1 METIID
7 GAILLDFFENQPER
21 IPIGTEEENQLW
33 NSFWSFL
40 KSKTNLDVRNYD
52 PSNIF
57 QEAFFKSLT
66 TGRGNSKITVSNTS
80 PIHNEGVIESKKP
93 SSFYC
98 LNEEGEDD
106 VKLLEEK
113 SGFVVAFQKTYKK
126 HWAQLNLLNLDTS
139 LSVRKDAYIKTNEF
153 SSWSQ
158 LSNYLSKFT
167 DVVMVD
173 NYIFSSNELIPSNFE
188 KILIE
193 LSKATPVRFNLTIYT
208 FEGMEKRK
216 DGQVTE
222 LKINGKSLMRQINS
236 IVEENKINCNIQLI
250 IANNRVKEHDRG
262 IFTNYLRIKSGD
274 SFNYFNSKN
283 EVITKGTD
291 IDFVSLT
298 EPNARHAAKNVLE
311 KLNQNIKQLK
321 SVNRLIP
328 NIYGECDNLLLSQ
341 FD

>member
-7 GAILLDFFENQPER
+7 GAILLDFFKNQPER
-21 IPIGTEEENQLW
+21 IPVGTEHENHLW

-52 PSNIF
+52 PANVF

-66 TGRGNSKITVSNTS
+66 TGRGDSKITISNAS
-80 PIHNEGVIESKKP
+80 PIHNEGVIVSKKP

-98 LNEEGEDD
+98 LNEDSEADIKLMED
-106 VKLLEEK
+106 KN
-113 SGFVVAFQKTYKK
+113 GFVVAFQETYKK
-126 HWAQLNLLNLDTS
+126 HWAQLSLLNLDTT

-158 LSNYLSKFT
+158 LGDYLSKFT
-167 DVVMVD
+167 DVVIVD

-193 LSKATPVRFNLTIYT
+193 LGKATPIQFNLTIYT
-208 FEGMEKRK
+208 FEGSDKY
-216 DGQVTE
+216 
-222 LKINGKSLMRQINS
+222 KINGKSLMRQINS

-250 IANNRVKEHDRG
+250 IADGRVKEHDRG

-274 SFNYFNSKN
+274 SFNYFDSHG
-283 EVITKGTD
+283 EVISKGTD

-298 EPNARHAAKNVLE
+298 EPNARDAAKNVLG

-321 SVNRLIP
+321 TVNRLIP
-328 NIYGECDNLLLSQ
+328 NIYGECNNLLLTQ

>member
-1 METIID
+1 M
-7 GAILLDFFENQPER
+7 
-21 IPIGTEEENQLW
+21 
-33 NSFWSFL
+33 
-40 KSKTNLDVRNYD
+40 
-52 PSNIF
+52 
-57 QEAFFKSLT
+57 
-66 TGRGNSKITVSNTS
+66 
-80 PIHNEGVIESKKP
+80 
-93 SSFYC
+93 
-98 LNEEGEDD
+98 
-106 VKLLEEK
+106 
-113 SGFVVAFQKTYKK
+113 
-126 HWAQLNLLNLDTS
+126 
-139 LSVRKDAYIKTNEF
+139 
-153 SSWSQ
+153 
-158 LSNYLSKFT
+158 SKFT
-167 DVVMVD
+167 DVVIVD
-173 NYIFSSNELIPSNFE
+173 NYIFSSDELILSNFE

-208 FEGMEKRK
+208 FEGFDKYK
-216 DGQVTE
+216 IDGR
-222 LKINGKSLMRQINS
+222 SLIRQINS

-250 IANNRVKEHDRG
+250 IADNRVKEHDRG

-274 SFNYFNSKN
+274 SFNYFDLHG

>member
-7 GAILLDFFENQPER
+7 GTILLDFFGSQPKQ

-52 PSNIF
+52 PKDDS
-57 QEAFFKSLT
+57 QGAFFKCLT
-66 TGRGNSKITVSNTS
+66 TGRGDSKITISNAS
-80 PIHNEGVIESKKP
+80 PIHNEGVVISKKP

-98 LNEEGEDD
+98 LNEDSEADKKLMED
-106 VKLLEEK
+106 KN
-113 SGFVVAFQKTYKK
+113 GFVVAFQETYKK
-126 HWAQLNLLNLDTS
+126 HWAQLSLLNRDKT

-158 LSNYLSKFT
+158 LGGYLSKFT

-208 FEGMEKRK
+208 FEGVKYK
-216 DGQVTE
+216 LDGQK
-222 LKINGKSLMRQINS
+222 LKHNLKNFIKK
-236 IVEENKINCNIQLI
+236 NKIKCKFQLV
-250 IANNRVKEHDRG
+250 IADNRVKEHDRG
-262 IFTNYLRIKSGD
+262 IFTNYIRIKSGD
-274 SFNYFNSKN
+274 SFNYFNSQG
-283 EVITKGTD
+283 EVISKGTD
-291 IDFVSLT
+291 IDFISLI
-298 EPNARHAAKNVLE
+298 EPNERNATRNVLSKVNE
-311 KLNQNIKQLK
+311 NIKELIERK
-321 SVNRLIP
+321 ATSVFGKCN
-328 NIYGECDNLLLSQ
+328 NLLLSQ